1 LYPGGIGLELIFVK
15 TKAGFRNSLRGVFM
29 QAYGHWKVAGSLAV
43 LMLGASNT
51 LAAERTGR
59 EVVEQT
65 CATCH
70 TSGKDGAPKI
80 GDVAAWTQH
89 SKKGLAKLTES
100 AIAGIGKMPAHGGQP
115 NLSDLEISRAIA
127 FMVSF
132 GKAVDTNKPY
142 ASPTSMTGEQLAQSH
157 CINCHGDGKEGAPR
171 INDFNAWK
179 PRLQKGMTGLVRSA
193 ISGHK
198 AMPARSGMA
207 QLSDTDLRNAVT
219 YMVVQSATYQPRN

>member
-1 LYPGGIGLELIFVK
+1 
-15 TKAGFRNSLRGVFM
+15 M
-29 QAYGHWKVAGSLAV
+29 QVHVRLAVALAV
-43 LMLGASNT
+43 LSLVATHS
-51 LAAERTGR
+51 LAADKTGQ

-70 TSGKDGAPKI
+70 VSGKDGAPKI

-89 SKKGLAKLTES
+89 SKKGLAKLAES
-100 AIAGIGKMPAHGGQP
+100 AISGIGKMPAHGGQP
-115 NLSDLEISRAIA
+115 NLSDLEISRAVA

-132 GKAVDTNKPY
+132 GKAVDPTKPY
-142 ASPTSMTGEQLAQSH
+142 ASPTSITGEKLVQTH
-157 CINCHGDGKEGAPR
+157 CSNCHSDGKEGAPKMNEF
-171 INDFNAWK
+171 NDWK
-179 PRLQKGMTGLVRSA
+179 PRLQKGMDGLVKSA

-219 YMVVQSATYQPRN
+219 YMVIQSATYKSKN

>member
-1 LYPGGIGLELIFVK
+1 
-15 TKAGFRNSLRGVFM
+15 M
-29 QAYGHWKVAGSLAV
+29 KVRKRFTVAV
-43 LMLGASNT
+43 SITLMAFGATSAT
-51 LAAERTGR
+51 AAEKSGR

-70 TSGKDGAPKI
+70 VSGKDGAPRI
-80 GDVAAWTQH
+80 GDVAAWTDH
-89 SKKGLAKLTES
+89 SKKGLSKLTES

-115 NLSDLEISRAIA
+115 NLSDLEMSRAIA

-132 GKAVDTNKPY
+132 GKSVDPSKPY
-142 ASPTSMTGEQLAQSH
+142 ASPTSMTGEKLVQTH
-157 CINCHGDGKEGAPR
+157 CVNCHGDGKDGAPR
-171 INDFNAWK
+171 VDDFNAWK
-179 PRLQKGMTGLVRSA
+179 PRLQIGMEGLVKSA

-219 YMVVQSATYQPRN
+219 YMVVQSATYKPKN

>member
-1 LYPGGIGLELIFVK
+1 
-15 TKAGFRNSLRGVFM
+15 M
-29 QAYGHWKVAGSLAV
+29 QARDHWMVAGSLAV
-43 LMLGASNT
+43 LALYASNT
-51 LAAERTGR
+51 MAQERTGR

-70 TSGKDGAPKI
+70 SSGKDGAPKI

-89 SKKGLAKLTES
+89 TKKGLAKLTES

-115 NLSDLEISRAIA
+115 NLSDLEVSRAIA

-132 GKAVDTNKPY
+132 GKAVDPNKPY
-142 ASPTSMTGEQLAQSH
+142 ASPTSMTGEQLVQSH
-157 CINCHGDGKEGAPR
+157 CVNCHGEGTAGAPR
-171 INDFNAWK
+171 IDDFNAWK
-179 PRLQKGMTGLVRSA
+179 PRLQKGMNGLVRSA

-219 YMVVQSATYQPRN
+219 YMVVQSATYKPSN

>member
-1 LYPGGIGLELIFVK
+1 
-15 TKAGFRNSLRGVFM
+15 M
-29 QAYGHWKVAGSLAV
+29 QVRDHWMVAGALVV
-43 LMLGASNT
+43 LTLGVSNAM
-51 LAAERTGR
+51 AAERTGR

-70 TSGKDGAPKI
+70 TTGKDGAPKI

-100 AIAGIGKMPAHGGQP
+100 AIAGIGNMPAHGGQP
-115 NLSDLEISRAIA
+115 NLSDLEMSRAIA

-132 GKAVDTNKPY
+132 GKAVDPNKPY
-142 ASPTSMTGEQLAQSH
+142 ASPTSMTGEQLVQSH
-157 CINCHGDGKEGAPR
+157 CVNCHSDGTAGAPR
-171 INDFNAWK
+171 IDDFNAWK
-179 PRLQKGMTGLVRSA
+179 PRLQLGMDGLVRSA

-219 YMVVQSATYQPRN
+219 YMVIQSATYKPTN

>member
-1 LYPGGIGLELIFVK
+1 
-15 TKAGFRNSLRGVFM
+15 M
-29 QAYGHWKVAGSLAV
+29 QARDHWRVAGALAI
-43 LMLGASNT
+43 LTLGVSNT
-51 LAAERTGR
+51 LAEERTGR

-65 CATCH
+65 CTVCH

-80 GDVAAWTQH
+80 GDVPAWTQH

-115 NLSDLEISRAIA
+115 NLSDLEMSRAIA

-132 GKAVDTNKPY
+132 GKAVDPNKPY
-142 ASPTSMTGEQLAQSH
+142 ASPTSTTGEQLVQSH
-157 CINCHGDGKEGAPR
+157 CVNCHSDGKEGAPR
-171 INDFNAWK
+171 IDDFNAWK
-179 PRLQKGMTGLVRSA
+179 PRLQKGMNGLLRSA

-207 QLSDTDLRNAVT
+207 QLSDGDLRNAVT
-219 YMVVQSATYQPRN
+219 YMVVQSATYKPKN

>member
-1 LYPGGIGLELIFVK
+1 
-15 TKAGFRNSLRGVFM
+15 M
-29 QAYGHWKVAGSLAV
+29 QVRDHWVVAASLAI
-43 LMLGASNT
+43 LTLGASNT
-51 LAAERTGR
+51 MAEERTGR

-65 CATCH
+65 CTTCH

-89 SKKGLAKLTES
+89 TKKGLAKLTES
-100 AIAGIGKMPAHGGQP
+100 AIAGIGKMPAHAGQP
-115 NLSDLEISRAIA
+115 DLSDLELSRAIA

-132 GKAVDTNKPY
+132 GKAVDPNKPY
-142 ASPTSMTGEQLAQSH
+142 ASPTSMTGEQLVQSH
-157 CINCHGDGKEGAPR
+157 CVNCHGDGKEGAPR
-171 INDFNAWK
+171 IDDFNAWK
-179 PRLQKGMTGLVRSA
+179 PRLQKGMNGLVRSA

-219 YMVVQSATYQPRN
+219 YMVVQSATYKARN

>member
-1 LYPGGIGLELIFVK
+1 MKV
-15 TKAGFRNSLRGVFM
+15 RNRFT
-29 QAYGHWKVAGSLAV
+29 VAVSIA
-43 LMLGASNT
+43 LMAFGATSAT
-51 LAAERTGR
+51 AAEKSGR

-70 TSGKDGAPKI
+70 VSGKDGAPRI
-80 GDVAAWTQH
+80 GDVAAWTEH
-89 SKKGLAKLTES
+89 SKKGLLKLTES

-115 NLSDLEISRAIA
+115 NLSDLEMSRAIA

-132 GKAVDTNKPY
+132 GKAVDPSKPY
-142 ASPTSMTGEQLAQSH
+142 ASPTSMTGEKLVQTH
-157 CINCHGDGKEGAPR
+157 CVNCHGDGKDGAPR
-171 INDFNAWK
+171 VDDFNAWK
-179 PRLQKGMTGLVRSA
+179 PRLQKGMEGLVKSA

-219 YMVVQSATYQPRN
+219 YMVVQSATYKPKN

>member
-1 LYPGGIGLELIFVK
+1 
-15 TKAGFRNSLRGVFM
+15 M
-29 QAYGHWKVAGSLAV
+29 QARDYWVVVSSVAILT
-43 LMLGASNT
+43 LGVSNT
-51 LAAERTGR
+51 MAEERTGR

-65 CATCH
+65 CTTCH

-100 AIAGIGKMPAHGGQP
+100 AIAGIGNMPAHGGQP
-115 NLSDLEISRAIA
+115 SLSDLEISRAIA

-132 GKAVDTNKPY
+132 GKAVDPNKPY
-142 ASPTSMTGEQLAQSH
+142 ASPTSMTGEQLVQNH
-157 CINCHGDGKEGAPR
+157 CVNCHDDGKAGAPR

-179 PRLQKGMTGLVRSA
+179 PRLQKGMDGLVRSA
-193 ISGHK
+193 IAGHK

-219 YMVVQSATYQPRN
+219 YMVVQSATYKPRN

>member
-1 LYPGGIGLELIFVK
+1 
-15 TKAGFRNSLRGVFM
+15 M
-29 QAYGHWKVAGSLAV
+29 QARDHWIVAGSLAFFTLSV
-43 LMLGASNT
+43 SNT
-51 LAAERTGR
+51 MASEKTGR

-70 TSGKDGAPKI
+70 ASGKDGAPKI

-132 GKAVDTNKPY
+132 GKAVDPNKPY
-142 ASPTSMTGEQLAQSH
+142 ASPTSMTGEQLVQNH
-157 CINCHGDGKEGAPR
+157 CVNCHGDGKEGAPR

-179 PRLQKGMTGLVRSA
+179 PRLQKGMEGLVRSA

-219 YMVVQSATYQPRN
+219 YMVIQSATYKAKN

>member
-1 LYPGGIGLELIFVK
+1 
-15 TKAGFRNSLRGVFM
+15 M
-29 QAYGHWKVAGSLAV
+29 QVHGRLMTVVSLAV
-43 LMLGASNT
+43 LALGVT
-51 LAAERTGR
+51 GVQAAEKTGR

-100 AIAGIGKMPAHGGQP
+100 AIAGVGKMPAHGGQP

-132 GKAVDTNKPY
+132 GKALDPNKPY
-142 ASPTSMTGEQLAQSH
+142 ASPTSITGEQLVQTH
-157 CINCHGDGKEGAPR
+157 CVNCHGDGKEGAPR
-171 INDFNAWK
+171 VDDFNAWK
-179 PRLQKGMTGLVRSA
+179 PRLQKGMDVLVKSS
-193 ISGHK
+193 ICGHK
-198 AMPARSGMA
+198 AMPSRAGMA
-207 QLSDTDLRNAVT
+207 NLSDTDMRNAVT
-219 YMVVQSATYQPRN
+219 YMVVQSATYKPK